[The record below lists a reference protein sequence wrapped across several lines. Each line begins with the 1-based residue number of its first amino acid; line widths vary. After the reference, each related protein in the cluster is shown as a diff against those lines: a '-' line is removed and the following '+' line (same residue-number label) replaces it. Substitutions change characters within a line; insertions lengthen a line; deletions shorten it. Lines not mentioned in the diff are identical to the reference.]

1 KQAIEALKEIEDKED
16 VHWETPESE
25 KEDLSRGFQNLYR
38 YFRLLGFVALILGCI
53 GVASSIFVYMREE
66 RNSVAVL
73 RCIGAGGWQIFSIC
87 FVQVVTLGC
96 AGSILGILTGLG
108 IQYFIPWVVK
118 DFLPMEVSLQISW
131 LSVFEG
137 LLIGM

>member
-1 KQAIEALKEIEDKED
+1 
-16 VHWETPESE
+16 
-25 KEDLSRGFQNLYR
+25 
-38 YFRLLGFVALILGCI
+38 ALILGCI
-53 GVASSIFVYMREE
+53 GVASSIFVYMREK

-73 RCIGAGGWQIFSIC
+73 RCIGAGGWQIFSIF
-87 FVQVVTLGC
+87 FVQVVTLGF

-137 LLIGM
+137 LLIGMIISILFSALPLSNVRFIPPLEILRTS